1 MKICFVTLIVISNNY
16 ISFVIKYINIKFKYI
31 LNKLNNLLIYILIY
45 IFKIFLVLYGM
56 INLKI
61 I

>member
-16 ISFVIKYINIKFKYI
+16 ISFVIKYINIKFKYL

-45 IFKIFLVLYGM
+45 IFKIFLVL
-56 INLKI
+56 
-61 I
+61 

>member
-16 ISFVIKYINIKFKYI
+16 ISFVIKYINIKFKYL